1 VGPEIAA
8 RLTRAWGAGQNA
20 AVATPIRSAVSTPE
34 IRADRTPA
42 IRRTLLVIL
51 VLNLAVVVTKVV
63 VGLRTG
69 SLSVLGAALESTLDM
84 LNNVIGMVLVG
95 VAARAPDEDHPY
107 GHDKFET
114 LGALGIVVFLSI
126 SCFELLRQG
135 VSQLVHQ
142 RVPSTPTSLELILLA
157 ATLVANV
164 VVVWYE
170 RKRGRELN
178 SPFLLADA
186 AHTSSDLYV
195 TLLALTSLG
204 LTRVGLGAVD
214 SALAVVVALV
224 IAWSGYQ
231 ILKEI
236 VPVLVDERG
245 VDAAEIR
252 RLVAE
257 IPAISGVRIVRSRV
271 TPSGV
276 LFAEVTVSVPART
289 SVADAHLLADAVEA
303 RITECLG
310 ASEVTVHV
318 EPS

>member
-1 VGPEIAA
+1 VSGHA
-8 RLTRAWGAGQNA
+8 RLTAPSRARQNA
-20 AVATPIRSAVSTPE
+20 AVKSPSPLPATSLESRSVRSPAV
-34 IRADRTPA
+34 
-42 IRRTLLVIL
+42 RRTLLVIL
-51 VLNLAVVVTKVV
+51 GLNILVVAVKLAVGV
-63 VGLRTG
+63 RTR
-69 SLSVLGAALESTLDM
+69 SLSVLGAALEATLDT
-84 LNNVIGMVLVG
+84 LNNLIGMALVA

-126 SCFELLRQG
+126 SCFELLREG
-135 VSQLVHQ
+135 VNQLLHRRIPVM
-142 RVPSTPTSLELILLA
+142 PTAGELALLVGTA
-157 ATLVANV
+157 LVNV
-164 VVVWYE
+164 FVVRYE

-195 TLLALTSLG
+195 TVLALASLG
-204 LTRVGLGAVD
+204 LTRIGLGAAD
-214 SALAVVVALV
+214 PALALVVALV

-236 VPVLVDERG
+236 VPILVDQRG
-245 VDAAEIR
+245 VDAGEIR
-252 RLVAE
+252 RLVGE
-257 IPAISGVRIVRSRV
+257 IPQISDVRTVRSRF

-276 LFAEVTVSVPART
+276 LFAELTIGVPAGT
-289 SVADAHLLADAVEA
+289 SVADAHRLADAVEA
-303 RITECLG
+303 LITERLG